1 MNNWFSQ
8 HIQTLELVLRRF
20 KTNKLSTL
28 LICLAIGVT
37 LALPSILYTVL
48 DTANGFANNVKSE
61 SKISVFLTLNHDD
74 AAVGNITTALKND
87 AQINS
92 FKFVSKDDALKN
104 LQAAVA
110 NKDVPSSNDILS
122 SLQNNPLPDAF
133 LIEPKQLDD
142 NSIASL
148 KSTLS
153 KLDGVEEVIVDG
165 AWLKRLN
172 ALLALGQKTLSI
184 VAGLLA
190 FALIAVIGNTVRMQI
205 LTQQAEIELS
215 YLIGATKS
223 FIRRPFLYAGAL
235 YGLLGGLFAL
245 LITFVSVALFNQSL
259 GPLAAEYQANFSL
272 HLPSFSIC
280 LVICAV
286 ALLLGIIAAYLA
298 VSKSLSQ
305 KSP

>member
-8 HIQTLELVLRRF
+8 HMQTLELVLRRF

-37 LALPSILYTVL
+37 LALPSLLYALL
-48 DTANGFANNVKSE
+48 DSANGLANNVKCE
-61 SKISVFLTLNHDD
+61 SKISIFLTLNHDD
-74 AAVGNITTALKND
+74 AAVENISTALKNEV
-87 AQINS
+87 QINR

-104 LQAAVA
+104 LQATQA
-110 NKDVPSSNDILS
+110 NKDVLN

-133 LIEPKQLDD
+133 FIEPKQLDND
-142 NSIASL
+142 SIANL
-148 KSTLS
+148 KNTLS

-172 ALLALGQKTLSI
+172 ALLALGQKALSI

-190 FALIAVIGNTVRMQI
+190 FALVAVIGNTIRMQI
-205 LTQQAEIELS
+205 LTQQAEINLS
-215 YLIGATKS
+215 QLIGATNS

-245 LITFVSVALFNQSL
+245 LITYTAILLFNQSL
-259 GPLAAEYQANFSL
+259 APLAAEYQADFAL
-272 HLPSFSIC
+272 HLPSFSVC
-280 LVICAV
+280 FVICAL

-298 VSKSLSQ
+298 VSKSLS
-305 KSP
+305 KSVG

>member
-8 HIQTLELVLRRF
+8 HMQTLALVLRRF

-37 LALPSILYTVL
+37 LALPSLLFTVL
-48 DTANGFANNVKSE
+48 DSANSLASNVKSE

-74 AAVGNITTALKND
+74 AAVETITTALKNE
-87 AQINS
+87 AQINR
-92 FKFVSKDDALKN
+92 FTFVSKDDALKN
-104 LQAAVA
+104 LQAADA
-110 NKDVPSSNDILS
+110 NKDVLN

-133 LIEPKQLDD
+133 FIEPKQLDND
-142 NSIASL
+142 SIASL

-153 KLDGVEEVIVDG
+153 QLDGVEEVIVDG

-172 ALLALGQKTLSI
+172 ALLALGQKALSI

-190 FALIAVIGNTVRMQI
+190 FALVAVIGNTLRMQI

-245 LITFVSVALFNQSL
+245 LITFASVVLFNQSL
-259 GPLAAEYQANFSL
+259 APLAVEYQANFSL

-280 LVICAV
+280 LVICTL

-305 KSP
+305 KLP